1 MVEKNSKSTKKPL
14 STQEVFEKLKAH
26 FTDKTSKLDDFCKIM
41 FKYDVTYSDEFD
53 RTDMENFC
61 IPQHIIKVAFE
72 IIDGLYLALTPE

>member
-61 IPQHIIKVAFE
+61 IP
-72 IIDGLYLALTPE
+72 